1 MLKRLSLKLTS
12 SVLIALI
19 LIADLSEFK
28 ETEKEPEIEIEIS
41 IFLMNFEKV
50 NLIVSSY
57 DQTED
62 ILQKLL
68 QKLDLDLGFIYYLGL
83 FLVKKDETDTI
94 ESILKK

>member
-1 MLKRLSLKLTS
+1 
-12 SVLIALI
+12 
-19 LIADLSEFK
+19 
-28 ETEKEPEIEIEIS
+28 
-41 IFLMNFEKV
+41 MNFEKV

-68 QKLDLDLGFIYYLGL
+68 QKLDLDLAFIYYLGL

-94 ESILKK
+94 ESILKKWYFKEVKKLNSF